1 MEATKRTL
9 AILLSFAT
17 VAAVATTLISLQI
30 SAVATPTFASGKL
43 IAIRSG
49 EWTEGLQDPVR
60 RAQFISVPTAVLDSN
75 PKLVEVL
82 EGADK
87 NYEILVN
94 SVGYGMPVDPAF
106 DVSITEAEANSLVS
120 AMAGVSSS
128 QSVQDNYVS
137 EYHRL
142 DLENNGKY
150 YLVTIMTVGT
160 Q

>member
-1 MEATKRTL
+1 ML

-17 VAAVATTLISLQI
+17 ITAVATTLISLQI
-30 SAVATPTFASGKL
+30 TAVATPTFASGKL

-49 EWTEGLQDPVR
+49 EWTEDLQDPVR
-60 RAQFISVPTAVLDSN
+60 RAQFVSVPIAVLDSN

-94 SVGYGMPVDPAF
+94 SVGYGMPVDSGF
-106 DVSITEAEANSLVS
+106 DVSITEAEVNTLVS
-120 AMAGVSSS
+120 SMAGGSAS

-142 DLENNGKY
+142 NLENNGKY
-150 YLVTIMTVGT
+150 YRVTIMTVGT